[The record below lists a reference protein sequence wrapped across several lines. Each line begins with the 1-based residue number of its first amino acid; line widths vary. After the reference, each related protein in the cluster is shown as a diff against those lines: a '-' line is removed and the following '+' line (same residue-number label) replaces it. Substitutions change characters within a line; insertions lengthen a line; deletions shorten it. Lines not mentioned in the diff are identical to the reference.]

1 MVEEC
6 CLFST
11 IQERKVR
18 GKNSN
23 SEAAFSPILLTYAHH
38 AGFPVCISM
47 SFILPAYEC
56 LKLQLSIRSLA
67 WNSEQ
72 KTPASSPRLWERERA
87 CMPLTAE
94 WKEFTGVLE
103 KAQISLSHTSTCTG
117 VQDVMTD
124 TVYTSQQHSFLFL
137 NKIYFCSKTE
147 ILKQT

>member
-23 SEAAFSPILLTYAHH
+23 SEAAFSPILLTYALFSH
-38 AGFPVCISM
+38 ISM

-56 LKLQLSIRSLA
+56 LKLQLSMRSLA

-87 CMPLTAE
+87 CMPLTSK

-124 TVYTSQQHSFLFL
+124 TAYASQQHSFLFL